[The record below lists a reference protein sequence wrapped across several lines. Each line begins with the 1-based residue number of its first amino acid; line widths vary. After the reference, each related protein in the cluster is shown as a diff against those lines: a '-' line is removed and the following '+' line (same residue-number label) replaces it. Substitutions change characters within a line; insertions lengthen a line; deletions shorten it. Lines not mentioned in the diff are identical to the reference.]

1 MSEQEAEDLERVKL
15 LEWSS
20 MKHQGTV
27 QTDVYYPISSFV
39 FDDLKYN
46 FESEK
51 NGLKIVN
58 FGLGKNNT

>member
-1 MSEQEAEDLERVKL
+1 
-15 LEWSS
+15 

-58 FGLGKNNT
+58 FGWGKNNTYNLILNRRTIQS